1 MEATPL
7 FFRDLAYV
15 FLAAI
20 AGGML
25 AWKLRQ
31 PIILGYVLAGIVI
44 GPFTPG
50 PTVTHVHTL
59 ELLAEIGVI
68 LLMFSVGLEF
78 SLRDLLRV
86 RWVALLG
93 GPLGILLSIG
103 AGLLVG
109 HALGWTATQGIVVGS
124 VTSVA
129 STMVLTR
136 LLLDR
141 GELSTE
147 PGRVMIAI
155 TLVED
160 LAVVILIVLLPN
172 FGSLDASR
180 LLPIAYALGKAFL
193 ILIPALLVAA
203 KIVPPVLRT
212 VARTRSPEQIGRAS
226 CRERV

>member
-1 MEATPL
+1 MEANPG
-7 FFRDLAYV
+7 FFRDLAGV

-31 PIILGYVLAGIVI
+31 PIILGYVLAGILI

-103 AGLLVG
+103 AGLVVG
-109 HALGWTATQGIVVGS
+109 HALGWTPTQGIVVGS
-124 VTSVA
+124 VTS
-129 STMVLTR
+129 
-136 LLLDR
+136 
-141 GELSTE
+141 
-147 PGRVMIAI
+147 
-155 TLVED
+155 
-160 LAVVILIVLLPN
+160 
-172 FGSLDASR
+172 
-180 LLPIAYALGKAFL
+180 
-193 ILIPALLVAA
+193 
-203 KIVPPVLRT
+203 
-212 VARTRSPEQIGRAS
+212 
-226 CRERV
+226 

>member
-1 MEATPL
+1 MEANPG

-20 AGGML
+20 TGGMA

-31 PIILGYVLAGIVI
+31 PIILGYVLAGVLI

-59 ELLAEIGVI
+59 ELFAEIGVI
-68 LLMFSVGLEF
+68 LLMLSVGLEF
-78 SLRDLLRV
+78 SIKDLLRV
-86 RWVALLG
+86 RWVALIG
-93 GPLGILLSIG
+93 GPVGILLSMG

-109 HALGWTATQGIVVGS
+109 HLLGWTATQGIVVGS
-124 VTSVA
+124 VISVA

-141 GELSTE
+141 GELNTGH
-147 PGRVMIAI
+147 GRVMVAI

-160 LAVVILIVLLPN
+160 LAWTQAAFCPLSKPLARPSLSLP
-172 FGSLDASR
+172 
-180 LLPIAYALGKAFL
+180 
-193 ILIPALLVAA
+193 
-203 KIVPPVLRT
+203 PP
-212 VARTRSPEQIGRAS
+212 
-226 CRERV
+226 CW